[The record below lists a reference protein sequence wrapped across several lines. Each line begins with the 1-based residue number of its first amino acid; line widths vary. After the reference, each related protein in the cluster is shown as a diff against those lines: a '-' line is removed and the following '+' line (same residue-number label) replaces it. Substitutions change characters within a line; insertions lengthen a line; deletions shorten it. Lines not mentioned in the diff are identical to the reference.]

1 MMMHLP
7 DHLAP
12 LLVASEGV
20 TPWTR
25 TMLDMII
32 TGGIILMSLGVLL
45 CMIRLLKGP
54 TLVDR
59 GLAADTISIQ
69 IAGLV
74 LLLTIRLETLVV
86 FDVVLVVA
94 ILGFVSTLAFAQ
106 YLGRKGAAV

>member
-1 MMMHLP
+1 MTNLFGNV
-7 DHLAP
+7 AP
-12 LLVASEGV
+12 LLLAAEGG

-25 TMLDMII
+25 GLLDTVIAI
-32 TGGIILMSLGVLL
+32 GIVLMSVGVLL

-74 LLLTIRLETLVV
+74 LLLTIRFESLVV
-86 FDVVLVVA
+86 FDVVLVVG
-94 ILGFVSTLAFAQ
+94 ILGFASTLAFAQ
-106 YLGRKGAAV
+106 YLGRRGSAA